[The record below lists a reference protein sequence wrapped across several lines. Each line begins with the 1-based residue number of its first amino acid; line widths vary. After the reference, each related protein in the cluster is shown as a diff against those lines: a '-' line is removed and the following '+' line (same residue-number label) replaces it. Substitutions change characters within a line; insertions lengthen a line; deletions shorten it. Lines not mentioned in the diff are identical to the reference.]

1 MLSDAHLVA
10 KIRQMTDLMIAVATG
25 GPRIADVNEE
35 YRQIRDLVEQEL
47 SARERKLSIPF
58 ADLWEW
64 YGRFSG
70 GDFPTW
76 RSRRQFVSEL
86 LKSQLAE
93 VQRTQSSSPPAPE
106 PTGWE
111 RVDRAIGT
119 ARDQLAQASAEE
131 HFQSVGLLC
140 REILISLGQSV
151 FDPAVHPTSDGVAA
165 SKTDAKRML
174 DAYISAS
181 LPGAHNKVARQH
193 ARSAFDLANELQ
205 HRRTADFRDAAL
217 CMEAT
222 STVVNVIAI
231 VSGRRDPEDA

>member
-1 MLSDAHLVA
+1 MIPDPQLIA
-10 KIRQMTDLMIAVATG
+10 KIRQMTDLMIAVGTG

-35 YRQIRDLVEQEL
+35 YRQIRDDVQLEL
-47 SARERKLSIPF
+47 SDREKKLLIPF
-58 ADLWEW
+58 SDLWEW

-86 LKSQLAE
+86 LKSQLDE
-93 VQRTQSSSPPAPE
+93 IQRAQTSSPIAPE

-111 RVDRAIGT
+111 RVDRAVGT
-119 ARDQLAQASAEE
+119 VREQLAKASAEE
-131 HFQSVGLLC
+131 HFQSVGFLC

-151 FDPAVHPTSDGVAA
+151 FDPEIHPTTDGVIA

-174 DAYISAS
+174 DAYISAA
-181 LPGAHNKVARQH
+181 LPGAHNKIARQH

-205 HRRTADFRDAAL
+205 HRRTADFRGAAL

-222 STVVNVIAI
+222 SAVVNVIAI
-231 VSGRRDPEDA
+231 VSGRRDP

>member
-1 MLSDAHLVA
+1 MPPDSQLVA
-10 KIRQMTDLMIAVATG
+10 KIRQMTDLMIAVGTG
-25 GPRIADVNEE
+25 GPRIADVNDE
-35 YRQIRDLVEQEL
+35 YRQIRDNVEQEL
-47 SARERKLSIPF
+47 SARGRKLTIPF

-76 RSRRQFVSEL
+76 RSRRQFVAEL
-86 LKSQLAE
+86 LKSQLE
-93 VQRTQSSSPPAPE
+93 ELQRTPGTSHTAPE

-119 ARDQLAQASAEE
+119 AREQLAKASAEE

-140 REILISLGQSV
+140 REILISLGQAV
-151 FDPAVHPTSDGVAA
+151 FDPEAHPTTDGVAA
-165 SKTDAKRML
+165 SPTDAKRML

-205 HRRTADFRDAAL
+205 HRRTATFRDAAL
-217 CMEAT
+217 CIEAT
-222 STVVNVIAI
+222 SAVVNVIAI
-231 VSGRRDPEDA
+231 VSGRRDP